1 MVLHRGMPALKVWK
15 EFAGS
20 EGLCMSVLL
29 GCDPVSHIRKTN
41 NLRNLS
47 ILIDHD
53 IVISRTT
60 RFPNTGREG
69 LRKYEFPSNSAWIR
83 SILRPDNTVRIMDQ
97 VFQSVF
103 F

>member
-1 MVLHRGMPALKVWK
+1 
-15 EFAGS
+15 
-20 EGLCMSVLL
+20 MSVLL

-83 SILRPDNTVRIMDQ
+83 SILRPDITVRNKDQ